1 MKGYALSLEVFVKK
15 VFSTVIFLLLVLA
28 FPATASAAD
37 AVPNSL
43 LVSLWPEYNN
53 NQVFFMQRVELA
65 GNEPLPATV
74 RFSFPSGAQVQWTG
88 EVLGEDVSK
97 DIQATP
103 TVTQKDGYQEVA
115 ITLTK
120 SRIGQVETNW
130 NGLKIDGQNR
140 SMVLDWTQRYDTR
153 LTTFE
158 FQQPS
163 QSSDIV
169 MTPQPTGNRKSSEG
183 FTLYQAAP
191 KRIPVGQTATFSI
204 TYKRSVTTPSVN
216 DASTSGTEAAAGQTS
231 GTAQN
236 PVSYWMLVL
245 IFVIAGIGG
254 IAYVFWEKSKGD
266 RVGEK
271 DNKSEAASRKKS
283 ETAAKKPSSA
293 PNMKAP
299 IIALIIIGVSL
310 GAFALYSFSNVSDV
324 PSGTNCEENAAYLQ
338 KGVDEYKKAWGVYP
352 TKLKQLLDSK
362 DGKGPFVETISLKC
376 PSDGTYYAVNN
387 GKIEQSQN
395 TQQP

>member
-1 MKGYALSLEVFVKK
+1 MRKFFVVAL
-15 VFSTVIFLLLVLA
+15 FLLLALA
-28 FPATASAAD
+28 FPYSASAAD

-43 LVSLWPEYNN
+43 LVSLWPEYTN

-74 RFSFPSGAQVQWTG
+74 RFSFPLDAQVEWAG
-88 EVLGEDVSK
+88 EILGADVSK

-140 SMVLDWTQRYDTR
+140 SLALDWTQRYDSRT
-153 LTTFE
+153 TTFE
-158 FQQPS
+158 FIQPS
-163 QSSDIV
+163 KSSNVVI
-169 MTPQPTGNRKSSEG
+169 TPQPTGNRKSSEG
-183 FTLYQAAP
+183 FTLYETAP
-191 KRIPVGQTATFSI
+191 KRIPVGQTATFSA
-204 TYKRSVTTPSVN
+204 TYKRSVTAPSVN
-216 DASTSGTEAAAGQTS
+216 DASTSGTQAATGQTT
-231 GTAQN
+231 GTAQTPISN
-236 PVSYWMLVL
+236 WVLVL
-245 IFVIAGIGG
+245 IFVLAGIGG
-254 IAYVFWEKSKGD
+254 IAYVFWEKSKSD

-271 DNKSEAASRKKS
+271 DSKSQAASRKKK
-283 ETAAKKPSSA
+283 ETAAKIPSNAS
-293 PNMKAP
+293 NMKTP
-299 IIALIIIGVSL
+299 IIVLIIIGVSL
-310 GAFALYSFSNVSDV
+310 GTFALYSFSNVSDV

-352 TKLKQLLDSK
+352 TELKQLLESK